1 MRIMQ
6 IYFIEIGILM
16 PWALTPSVFSLKI
29 WPIYSIALVLW
40 NDPFF
45 IFYLFFLKLT
55 FSYAEITSDFVDIA
69 SSTYG
74 AIINRDDCRKFV
86 VCTTCN
92 AITHLFPSTKLAM
105 VLTDH
110 VIPSTYKSD
119 MYFVA
124 KQAFINDMQQNCHEV
139 YECPIQSNDEN
150 WYFFVAKR
158 IDLIF
163 PSHFSPPS

>member
-1 MRIMQ
+1 MKLPIFF
-6 IYFIEIGILM
+6 IYFFEI
-16 PWALTPSVFSLKI
+16 
-29 WPIYSIALVLW
+29 
-40 NDPFF
+40 N
-45 IFYLFFLKLT
+45 

-150 WYFFVAKR
+150 
-158 IDLIF
+158 
-163 PSHFSPPS
+163 

>member
-1 MRIMQ
+1 METCHIFFLINAVSKILFVHRMMNKALDFFQ
-6 IYFIEIGILM
+6 IYF
-16 PWALTPSVFSLKI
+16 SF
-29 WPIYSIALVLW
+29 
-40 NDPFF
+40 
-45 IFYLFFLKLT
+45 
-55 FSYAEITSDFVDIA
+55 AEITSDFVDIA

-139 YECPIQSNDEN
+139 YKCPIQPNDEN
-150 WYFFVAKR
+150 
-158 IDLIF
+158 
-163 PSHFSPPS
+163 